1 MRKFLIEVIIL
12 FSAALI
18 IIFYQFNQIPKNLA
32 FDEVEFAKLAL
43 SLDGKPYSAYS
54 VLATGHSTLYFYII
68 LFSFKLFGITNFA
81 LRFPSALF
89 GVLNVII
96 FYFLCKNLFQNYLPS
111 LKLRQASQLS
121 ITNYLPF
128 ILSFIF
134 LTLHWYFNF
143 ARFAFEAAFLLF
155 LELLSID
162 FLFRFLKNK
171 KLSDILL
178 VGLFSSLAFNSYTP
192 GRIFFIL
199 PLFILLTKKQGD
211 RAVVRRMFLGL
222 IVFIIA
228 ILPLSYYL
236 LTHQDSRFEHQFF
249 LKNSQLSL
257 KKKII
262 FLTDNIKRTA
272 LMFNFSGDLNGRH
285 NYPGKPALN
294 PILGAFFILGILLA
308 LKNYRQFYNQLFLF
322 YFILSLIP
330 TLFTYPWENP
340 HMLRAFTVI
349 PSVVYFIGCAFQK
362 LFSLKMRETYRKY
375 FIVMILCLI
384 FLSSL
389 YEIRTYFI
397 YQSEVFKKAF
407 EIKKPLQQLN
417 FK

>member
-1 MRKFLIEVIIL
+1 MRKFLIEVITL

-96 FYFLCKNLFQNYLPS
+96 FYFLCKNLFPNY
-111 LKLRQASQLS
+111 KLR
-121 ITNYLPF
+121 ITNYFPF

-199 PLFILLTKKQGD
+199 PLLFILLTKKQGD
-211 RAVVRRMFLGL
+211 AVLIRRMFLGL
-222 IVFIIA
+222 IVFIMA

-236 LTHQDSRFEHQFF
+236 LTRQDSRFEQQFF

-262 FLTDNIKRTA
+262 FLTDNIKKTA
-272 LMFNFSGDLNGRH
+272 LMFNFFGDLNGKH

-294 PILGAFFILGILLA
+294 PFLGAFFILGILLA
-308 LKNYRQFYNQLFLF
+308 LKNYRQFYNQFFLF

-330 TLFTYPWENP
+330 AFLTYPWENP
-340 HMLRAFTVI
+340 HMLRTFTAI
-349 PSVVYFIGCAFQK
+349 PSVVYFIGCVLQK
-362 LFSLKMRETYRKY
+362 LFSLKMREAYRKY

-407 EIKKPLQQLN
+407 EIEKPLSKLIEN
-417 FK
+417 